1 MLNNLDSLPP
11 ESLRDL
17 AAYLRKL
24 ADQISNHADLIV
36 NSAKRERQ
44 AKIQRSEIRAAVLAA
59 AQKVIALIDG
69 GIQTDG
75 AYGQVMAE
83 TTYAKEVLQ
92 AAVAMVR
99 RKHREERDIVIAWLS
114 QAGVQNTAIAKIVN
128 LHPVNVSK
136 LKSKTTVRG
145 PKYRLS
151 KRHNQIDL

>member
-1 MLNNLDSLPP
+1 MLNDLDSLPP

-24 ADQISNHADLIV
+24 ADQISNHADLIAS
-36 NSAKRERQ
+36 SAKRERQ
-44 AKIQRSEIRAAVLAA
+44 AKTQRSEIRAAVLAA

-69 GIQTDG
+69 GIQTDD
-75 AYGQVMAE
+75 AYAQVMAE
-83 TTYAKEVLQ
+83 TAYAKEGLQ

-136 LKSKTTVRG
+136 LKSKSH
-145 PKYRLS
+145 KYQR
-151 KRHNQIDL
+151 R